1 MKSTIEKIVLYG
13 FCGGDSELSFF
24 KSILKS
30 ANKLKEICIVFSDDV
45 FSTGM
50 EADMDEKW
58 KSAATSVELAN
69 ATMQISRVHKH
80 YTWNYKIAS
89 DLLLSDPFD
98 CLT

>member
-45 FSTGM
+45 FSTGT

-58 KSAATSVELAN
+58 KRAAASVELAN

-80 YTWNYKIAS
+80 YTWNYKTAS